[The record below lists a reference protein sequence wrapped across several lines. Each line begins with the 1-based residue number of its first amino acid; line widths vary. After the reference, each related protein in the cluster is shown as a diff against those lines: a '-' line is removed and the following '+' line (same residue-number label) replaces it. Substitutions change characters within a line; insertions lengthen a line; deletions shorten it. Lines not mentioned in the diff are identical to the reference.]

1 MSEKQEHKR
10 RYNRKLEFIAHFE
23 KWLANEPSMLHFIKW
38 HKWLKQKPVW
48 DSVLCETGRNCND

>member
-10 RYNRKLEFIAHFE
+10 RYNRKLEFIA
-23 KWLANEPSMLHFIKW
+23 HFIKW